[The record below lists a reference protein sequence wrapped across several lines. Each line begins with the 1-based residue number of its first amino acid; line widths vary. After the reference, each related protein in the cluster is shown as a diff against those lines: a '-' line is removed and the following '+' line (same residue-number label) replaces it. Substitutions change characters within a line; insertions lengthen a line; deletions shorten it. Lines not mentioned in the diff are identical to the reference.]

1 MFATCAFNATS
12 PCCLGIEARRRVEFT
27 SAELAALVEKNVID
41 LVEKVATNLART
53 VIAPVEKAV
62 RTLENAAVGWV
73 RDGDGGKRAAVLGR
87 GGDAGRRAQGRRGG
101 AAEHG
106 HSGAWL

>member
-1 MFATCAFNATS
+1 M
-12 PCCLGIEARRRVEFT
+12 EFT

-53 VIAPVEKAV
+53 VIAPVEKTV
-62 RTLENAAVGWV
+62 RTLENAAVGWG

-87 GGDAGRRAQGRRGG
+87 GGDAGQRALTRMSWRTPGG
-101 AAEHG
+101 VVEWKRPSVG
-106 HSGAWL
+106 SLLENGCIRVSERI